1 MIAEAWKNESAWT
14 ANDGTRP
21 RTTEWIDTLWESGEI
36 DERHRADAYHWNID
50 GNGHDITHWR
60 YHTPVDTILPAPT
73 RPAPAMPACKPSRPD
88 KIGKLSDED
97 ILAAFNKLTGSEL
110 SEDAYNTLL
119 SLQEMFDGRG

>member
-1 MIAEAWKNESAWT
+1 MIAEAWKDNEWVENNGKQPVDDEARVDVKWSDYTIDEDDIAESWTWCT
-14 ANDGTRP
+14 ANVP
-21 RTTEWIDTLWESGEI
+21 C
-36 DERHRADAYHWNID
+36 
-50 GNGHDITHWR
+50 ITHWR
-60 YHTPVDTILPAPT
+60 LHTPLDTILPAPT